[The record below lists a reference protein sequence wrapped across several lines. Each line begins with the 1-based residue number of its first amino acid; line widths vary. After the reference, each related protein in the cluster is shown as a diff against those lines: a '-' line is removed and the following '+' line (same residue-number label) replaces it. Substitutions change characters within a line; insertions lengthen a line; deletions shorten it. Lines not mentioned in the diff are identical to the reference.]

1 MGREREDPKQQQQQ
15 QQVPYTVEQLVALNR
30 YNPDILPDLE
40 NHVNDQVS
48 SQTYSLDANLC
59 LLRLYQ
65 FEPEK
70 TSSQIVARILVK
82 ALMAMPAPDFSLC
95 LFLIPERVQMEE
107 QFKTLIVLSH
117 YLETGRFRQFWDEAA
132 KNRHIV
138 EAVPGF
144 EQAIQNYAIHVLSLT
159 YQKVPR
165 TVLAEAINTEGLS
178 LDKFLEHQVATSG
191 WAIEKG
197 SQGRGQLIVLPRNE
211 FNDPI
216 LKKNTA
222 DSVPLEHITR
232 IFPILG

>member
-1 MGREREDPKQQQQQ
+1 MAQKPQQQQQ
-15 QQVPYTVEQLVALNR
+15 QNVAYTVEQLVAVNP

-40 NHVNDQVS
+40 NYVNEQVS
-48 SQTYSLDANLC
+48 SQTYSLNANLC

-65 FEPEK
+65 FEPERMS
-70 TSSQIVARILVK
+70 TQIVARILVK

-117 YLETGRFRQFWDEAA
+117 YLETGRFCQFWDEAA
-132 KNRHIV
+132 KSHHIV

-144 EQAIQNYAIHVLSLT
+144 EQAIQAYAIHVLSLT

-165 TVLAEAINTEGLS
+165 TVLAEAINIEGLS
-178 LDKFLEHQVATSG
+178 LDKFLEQQVASSG
-191 WAIEKG
+191 WILEKSHG
-197 SQGRGQLIVLPRNE
+197 KGQLIVLPQNE
-211 FNDPI
+211 FNNPE
-216 LKKNTA
+216 LKKNAA
-222 DSVPLEHITR
+222 DKVVPLEHITR